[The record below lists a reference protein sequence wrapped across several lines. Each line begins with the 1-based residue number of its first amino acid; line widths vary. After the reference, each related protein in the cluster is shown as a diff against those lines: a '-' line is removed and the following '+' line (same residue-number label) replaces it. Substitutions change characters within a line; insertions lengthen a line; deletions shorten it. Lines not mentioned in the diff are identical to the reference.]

1 MSDGRLSVVR
11 RLSECQGG
19 KANFVRGYNGDMKK
33 IEESGAAQNEGVR
46 RTIVDAAN
54 NLFYQR
60 GYNQTSFTDIAEAAN
75 IPRGNFYYYFKSKDD
90 ILGAVIDARA
100 ERIREMLASWDAQ
113 VKDPAQRL
121 NRFAQMV
128 RNSEKEVVRYG
139 CPMGSLNIELG
150 KAQPVLKAKA
160 KKMFDLFRD
169 WLATQIAALGHKN
182 ATELALSLLGRAQGI
197 AVIAHV
203 YADRNYLR
211 HQLNELDAWI
221 AALKK

>member
-1 MSDGRLSVVR
+1 
-11 RLSECQGG
+11 
-19 KANFVRGYNGDMKK
+19 MKK
-33 IEESGAAQNEGVR
+33 TEESGAVQNEGVR

-54 NLFYQR
+54 TLFYQR
-60 GYNQTSFTDIAEAAN
+60 GYNQTSFTDIAEAAAV
-75 IPRGNFYYYFKSKDD
+75 PRGNFYYYFKSKDE

-100 ERIREMLASWDAQ
+100 ERIRAMLASWDAEID
-113 VKDPAQRL
+113 DPGQRL

-150 KAQPVLKAKA
+150 KAQPQLKAKA

-169 WLATQIAALGHKN
+169 WLGTQIAALGHQD

-203 YADRNYLR
+203 YGDRAYLR
-211 HQLNELDAWI
+211 QQLEELDIWI
-221 AALKK
+221 NALKK